1 MKQKI
6 NLLVSIL
13 LILTLASCTTERK
26 CNRKFPP
33 QTMVITKD
41 SIIRTTNTVYSDT
54 TIYVYIKGDTITD
67 SVLIIKGTSIRP
79 SILTTDFAYSKA
91 WVQMGLLRHELRQN
105 DTTYQLRLD
114 NAIRATWISA
124 ERFYSK
130 SEVQVKENRFIPK
143 WVWWV
148 LAFVVI
154 NLIYC
159 AYRVWKIFK
168 I

>member
-1 MKQKI
+1 MRTLI
-6 NLLVSIL
+6 IACLV
-13 LILTLASCTTERK
+13 LILSSCTTQNQ
-26 CNRKFPP
+26 CNRKYPP

-54 TIYVYIKGDTITD
+54 TIFVYLKGDTLID

-105 DTTYQLRLD
+105 DTTLRFKLD
-114 NAIRATWISA
+114 NAIRATWVSA

-130 SEVQVKENRFIPK
+130 SETQVKEVRFIPK

-148 LAFVVI
+148 LAFGVL
-154 NLIYC
+154 NLIYWV
-159 AYRVWKIFK
+159 YKIVK

>member
-1 MKQKI
+1 MKTKI

-13 LILTLASCTTERK
+13 IILTFTQCTTQNK

-54 TIYVYIKGDTITD
+54 TIFVYIKGDTVID

-79 SILTTDFAYSKA
+79 SILTTDFAYSRA
-91 WVQMGLLRHELRQN
+91 WVDFGRLKHVLRQN

-124 ERFYSK
+124 EKYYNR
-130 SEVQVKENRFIPK
+130 SEVQVKEVRFIPK
-143 WVWWV
+143 WAWWV
-148 LAFVVI
+148 LAFGVI
-154 NLIYC
+154 NLLYW
-159 AYRVWKIFK
+159 AYRVWKVFK